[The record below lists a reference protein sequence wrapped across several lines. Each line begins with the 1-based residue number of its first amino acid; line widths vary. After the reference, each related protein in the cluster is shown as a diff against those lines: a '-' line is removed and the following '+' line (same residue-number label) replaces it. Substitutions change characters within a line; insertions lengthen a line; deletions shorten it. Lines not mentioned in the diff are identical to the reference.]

1 MDSRFVLVL
10 CLAIASALS
19 LQPRAVAQAPAAA
32 PEAAEPPADGAVR
45 GAEAG
50 DGAVDGAD
58 ADAEENARQHY
69 RQGTAFFD
77 GQRYAEA
84 AAEFEEAY
92 RLYPNVIILYALGQA
107 YEGTLQVHKA
117 IEAYRSYLEGSAP
130 DDERRA
136 DVESRIQLLE
146 RLLATIHVESNVPAE
161 LFVDGEARGQA
172 PGDVEVSTG
181 RHEITLRAEGYS
193 PAERTVI
200 VAAGTE
206 HTVTFELTE
215 AQQVVTER
223 EIIRVSEGPTR
234 IPRPVFWSAVGLT
247 AGSAVAWVTLA
258 SIAKRRVH
266 DYDGLTVRTPSARDA
281 AEQWNVRADILLGV
295 TGGLAA
301 LTLTLGFFTDWG
313 DDDGEDGANASRG
326 LRYVGGHV
334 VPGGAVLDL
343 GGAL

>member
-1 MDSRFVLVL
+1 MNSRCILVL
-10 CLAIASALS
+10 GLAIAGPLFTQTPTS
-19 LQPRAVAQAPAAA
+19 AQAPTEQAPAEQAPDAPDAAA
-32 PEAAEPPADGAVR
+32 STGEEAAEGAS
-45 GAEAG
+45 AEQ
-50 DGAVDGAD
+50 
-58 ADAEENARQHY
+58 NARQHY

-92 RLYPNVIILYALGQA
+92 RLYPNVVILYALGQA

-117 IEAYRSYLEGSAP
+117 IEAYRQYLESAPP

-146 RLLATIHVESNVPAE
+146 RLLATIHVDSNVPAE
-161 LFVDGEARGQA
+161 LFVDGESRGQV

-181 RHEITLRAEGYS
+181 RHELALRAEGYAPS
-193 PAERTVI
+193 EQTVI

-215 AQQVVTER
+215 ARVVTER
-223 EIIRVSEGPTR
+223 EIIRVGEEPTR
-234 IPRPVFWSAVGLT
+234 IPRAVFWTSIGAT
-247 AGSAVAWVTLA
+247 AGAGVAWVALA
-258 SIAKRRVH
+258 SIAKRRVNQ
-266 DYDGLTVRTPSARDA
+266 YDDMTVRTPSARDDA
-281 AEQWNVRADILLGV
+281 QQWNVRADILLGV

-301 LTLTLGFFTDWG
+301 LSLTLGFFTDFHPH
-313 DDDGEDGANASRG
+313 DDGDASQAG
-326 LRYVGGHV
+326 LRFIGGHA

>member
-1 MDSRFVLVL
+1 MDSRFILVL
-10 CLAIASALS
+10 CLAIASTLS
-19 LQPRAVAQAPAAA
+19 LQSRAGAQAPATAPDEAAA
-32 PEAAEPPADGAVR
+32 PPAEAAPDGA

-50 DGAVDGAD
+50 GEAQ
-58 ADAEENARQHY
+58 ADAEESARQHY

-92 RLYPNVIILYALGQA
+92 RLFPNVIILYALGQA

-117 IEAYRSYLEGSAP
+117 IEAYRQYLEGTPP

-193 PAERTVI
+193 PSEQTVM

-215 AQQVVTER
+215 AQVVTER
-223 EIIRVSEGPTR
+223 EIIHVSDEPTR
-234 IPRPVFWSAVGLT
+234 IPRPVFWSSVGLT

-266 DYDGLTVRTPSARDA
+266 DYDGLTVRTPSARDD
-281 AEQWNVRADILLGV
+281 AERWNVRADILLGV

-313 DDDGEDGANASRG
+313 DDDEGDGASASRG